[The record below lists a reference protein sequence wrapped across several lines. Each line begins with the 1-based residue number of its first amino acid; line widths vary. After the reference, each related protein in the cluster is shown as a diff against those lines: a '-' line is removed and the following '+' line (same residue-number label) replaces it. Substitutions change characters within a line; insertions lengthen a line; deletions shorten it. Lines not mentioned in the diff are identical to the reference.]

1 MRATALT
8 TAARRGS
15 AYLLVVV
22 LASAGCG
29 SQAPGSTTPDLGV
42 AASAE
47 PDPTPTG
54 SPPTP
59 STTPSERPA
68 PSQSPRP
75 TPTSTTQRAPEQ
87 AAEATP
93 RPPPWSL
100 TVDAAA
106 IDQPVVPGGLT
117 AEGTINP
124 DRGQLIW
131 FTGYDRVEPGEVGT
145 AVLSGHVSYEGVP
158 DVFADLHRVA
168 SGDEV
173 VMRRGDGSA
182 QSYVVTEVDI
192 VDKAALQRDVRV
204 WGDQRETRR
213 LVLVTCDDE
222 LGFREDGHR
231 AANLVVIAEPVEG

>member
-1 MRATALT
+1 MRS
-8 TAARRGS
+8 AARRGT
-15 AYLLVVV
+15 AYLLAGVVF
-22 LASAGCG
+22 ACSGCG
-29 SQAPGSTTPDLGV
+29 SQPPGPTTPDLGV
-42 AASAE
+42 AASAA

-54 SPPTP
+54 APPRP
-59 STTPSERPA
+59 SAAPSASEPPAPA
-68 PSQSPRP
+68 PSA
-75 TPTSTTQRAPEQ
+75 TTQRAPEQ
-87 AAEATP
+87 TTEPAQQQAP
-93 RPPPWSL
+93 LSV

-106 IDQPVVPGGLT
+106 IDRPVVPGGLSP
-117 AEGTINP
+117 EGTINP

-145 AVLSGHVSYEGVP
+145 AVLSGHVSYEGAP

-173 VMRRGDGSA
+173 LMRRGDGTVE
-182 QSYVVTEVDI
+182 SYVVTEVDI

-231 AANLVVIAEPVEG
+231 AANLVVIAEPAEG